1 MHTEFEHN
9 LWSYVYYMLALQKKK
24 AQGYPNFT
32 GVEHYVYDRFL
43 NKSTEWFPIQNTRYI
58 SSFFLTQ

>member
-1 MHTEFEHN
+1 
-9 LWSYVYYMLALQKKK
+9 MLALQKKK